1 MSDLS
6 FVAGDTAPSITGTLT
21 NISEAD
27 LAAASAVRFQMRLL
41 TEFRYTV
48 DGVATVT
55 SAAAKEV
62 RYDWAAGDLDT
73 PGDYASRW
81 LVVFADTTLEHS
93 IPANTITVEA
103 A

>member
-1 MSDLS
+1 MSDLT
-6 FVAGDTAPSITGTLT
+6 FVAGDTQPSITGTLT

-27 LAAASAVRFQMRLL
+27 LAAATVRFQMRLT

-48 DGVATVT
+48 DGVADLV
-55 SAAAKEV
+55 SAAAKTV
-62 RYDWAAGDLDT
+62 RYDWVAGDLDT

-81 LVVFADTTLEHS
+81 LVIFADTTIEHS